1 MESNESTPEI
11 NHELNDFITT
21 RPAGLITE
29 EDLFKVLKKRYHQK
43 FKARLG
49 VEKIHNGVFYE
60 TICML
65 ENLEITLTAIHSG
78 NYPTSDEYI
87 AAKND
92 DEKKKIIN
100 FYWSLT
106 IDKELLEYAVP
117 DYHFSKQVTCFRKF
131 LIFYQR
137 KNQTK
142 DTMPFWRSEER
153 WDISNFPEQ
162 QVFDIIEQY
171 VALVESDKNT
181 LVLANEKQE
190 EREETL
196 SQTAEDESTEAN
208 PLSADK
214 QPAVFKGL
222 EKSIF
227 KTFDN
232 TVAEFRR
239 LITRHEKLS
248 VICIDI
254 ISGPSANQ
262 KRYDIDAVWKKRDS
276 IYSFFNALNPVFG
289 LVASFSRLE
298 FGVKGKVVQ
307 QNILLFS
314 VDKNKNPVDF
324 RRVEAA
330 LKEIA
335 EKRFARNEIL
345 HTEQFEIDK
354 RNFTETIASFDK
366 IFPHKNKHI
375 LKLKNE
381 SALRKFEY
389 WFLGYFHLVDFYLK
403 PDVSSYADAPFVLQY
418 YQEGIVAESRI
429 SSLMGP
435 EKPQQKKDKQGRN
448 QRVSEATYLKDYW
461 QDKSLEKITYI
472 PKKAIHELKLV
483 HFVYSEFSD
492 LYFRDKKDKE
502 NEIKM
507 LFLIEYFS
515 RVIQHNSFQNL
526 TNSSL
531 SLDVKRGNP
540 HKHLS
545 LAEKL
550 LIAIYQYI
558 YSDQPLWFNAD
569 EQEIV
574 GWRVKH
580 FQEVYKDLRIS
591 NRSIITNI
599 NGYLTQFKEGLS
611 WGGQNDALLKQE
623 ALESIKATKNAVAAR
638 DYLNK
643 KINSDI
649 FVLRFDFGYDLNS
662 AYSKQKNAEAFNQLF
677 TDFLKNLKRVQID
690 LEEKA
695 KDPDKKAKTLKSE
708 LIAHIGSRYFLRDK
722 LHIDVTFIFDA
733 QSLSDLEENKIKK
746 MIDYVENEILRMW
759 RSYKANKTAQM
770 DAYDQK
776 NFKEN
781 PTKESASK
789 KGQKAETKKF
799 RELIQ
804 HVGELRVS
812 SVRLDFPRHIKQH
825 DTKNLH
831 SFKTI
836 AINFYTAHA
845 LLCTWKGFLHNL
857 KDAGATDSNWLSM
870 EQFIKGRLPKE
881 KKKISEAVVDV
892 EQEKAELSEVSMSDT
907 EDASQSSSSDVESV
921 IESQGDG
928 DKEIQKDNL
937 SEKSLSLSRT
947 TTFYVTVKTAGG
959 SEKKIRLNAVKKL
972 T

>member
-49 VEKIHNGVFYE
+49 VEKIRNGVFYE

-117 DYHFSKQVTCFRKF
+117 DYHFSKQVTCFSKF

-171 VALVESDKNT
+171 VALVESDKIT
-181 LVLANEKQE
+181 PVLANEKQE
-190 EREETL
+190 ESEETL

-214 QPAVFKGL
+214 QPAVLKGL

-262 KRYDIDAVWKKRDS
+262 KRYDIDAVGKKRDS

-289 LVASFSRLE
+289 LVASFSRFEL
-298 FGVKGKVVQ
+298 GVKGKIVQ

-366 IFPHKNKHI
+366 IFPQKNKHI
-375 LKLKNE
+375 LRLKNE

-418 YQEGIVAESRI
+418 YQEGVVAESRI

-435 EKPQQKKDKQGRN
+435 EKPQQKKDKQRRN
-448 QRVSEATYLKDYW
+448 QRVGDATYLKNYW

-483 HFVYSEFSD
+483 HAIYSQ
-492 LYFRDKKDKE
+492 LLVLNRG
-502 NEIKM
+502 NAGEIKM

-526 TNSSL
+526 INTSL

-540 HKHLS
+540 HKYLS

-550 LIAIYQYI
+550 LIAINQYI
-558 YSDQPLWFNAD
+558 SSIGKPLWRNYAK
-569 EQEIV
+569 QEIV
-574 GWRVKH
+574 GWRVKR
-580 FQEVYKDLRIS
+580 FEEVYNNFSMSD
-591 NRSIITNI
+591 RSIITNL
-599 NGYLTQFKEGLS
+599 NGFLTQFKDDLS
-611 WGGQNDALLKQE
+611 WGGKNDALLKQE

-677 TDFLKNLKRVQID
+677 TDFLKNLKRVQVD

-695 KDPDKKAKTLKSE
+695 KDPDKKEKILKCE

-722 LHIDVTFIFDA
+722 LRIDATFIFDA
-733 QSLSDLEENKIKK
+733 QSLSDLEENKIET
-746 MIDYVENEILRMW
+746 MIDYVKNEIPRMW
-759 RSYKANKTAQM
+759 KNYKANKTAQM